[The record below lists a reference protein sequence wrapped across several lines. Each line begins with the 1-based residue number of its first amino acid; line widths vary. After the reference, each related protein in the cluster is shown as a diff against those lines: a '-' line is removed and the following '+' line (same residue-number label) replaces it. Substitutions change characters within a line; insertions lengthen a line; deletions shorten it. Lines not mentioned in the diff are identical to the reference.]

1 MIRAMKWTGVV
12 ALLLVPAVNV
22 QADDAKGSIRSV
34 DTGRNE
40 VVLKGAIKDTT
51 YEVQKDAVLWLDGRQ
66 CKLGDLKVDDRVV
79 VIYDKGNRLMTKY
92 IRALRNMEEATGTVR
107 DTLGDKREVIIKG
120 TVKDTTYELTKD
132 ATIWISG
139 KQSGLKDLR
148 AGDEVRIT
156 YQRRGEHLT
165 ANDVVVTNRR

>member
-22 QADDAKGSIRSV
+22 LADDAKGSIRSV

-40 VVLKGAIKDTT
+40 VVLKGTIKDTT